1 MARKQQIQLLRR
13 RRLGF
18 CHLFERKQK
27 WARWTAFIVK
37 MDSYPTGLLVGA
49 IPGLL
54 QLNLQVSSHELLSVF
69 WLFKIVIQ
77 CRMTEQGIEWLYCVP
92 GVVK

>member
-1 MARKQQIQLLRR
+1 MPRRQQIQLLRGR
-13 RRLGF
+13 RFGF

-27 WARWTAFIVK
+27 QARWTAFIVK
-37 MDSYPTGLLVGA
+37 MDSYPASLLVGA

-54 QLNLQVSSHELLSVF
+54 KLNLQVSSHEILSVF
-69 WLFKIVIQ
+69 WLCKIVIH
-77 CRMTEQGIEWLYCVP
+77 CRMTEQGMEWLYCVP